1 MAANT
6 QPIFII
12 NPIVTSCL
20 VTSASTRDGSGTGL
34 VQLFTGGTNGSRIE
48 KITCCIAGT
57 GTSAANAVRLYITGS
72 GGTTPRLFREQLIGA
87 ASPQTGP
94 ALGGIATFT
103 FAGGVGL
110 GPNNEIWVGQA
121 SGDATNNQG
130 HWTCEGGHF

>member
-34 VQLFTGGTNGSRIE
+34 VQLFTGGTNGSRVE

-57 GTSAANAVRLYITGS
+57 GTSAANSVRLYITGS

-87 ASPQTGP
+87 AAPSSSV
-94 ALGGIATFT
+94 LGGIATFT

-110 GPNNEIWVGQA
+110 GPNNEIWVGQL
-121 SGDATNNQG
+121 SGDTNNNQG
-130 HWTCEGGHF
+130 HWTCEGGYF